1 MIMHRR
7 WSEVVIALILGL
19 LFPGIVYSFVDI
31 QTGNEP
37 VKEIQETQLY
47 ATSDGVR
54 EIKVG
59 VLMGDGTVEE
69 MPLEDYLVSVVLR
82 EMPAD
87 FEVEA
92 LKAQAVVARTYTLR
106 RIEMGSKH
114 MGAAVCTD
122 ASCCQGYWSRQAYI
136 TEGGQQALLDKVID
150 AVDLTAN
157 EVLVYGDALID
168 ATYFS
173 CSGGRTEDALA
184 VWGADVPYLQSIE
197 SPGEEGA
204 THYTDTVSF
213 SVSDFAEKLGLD
225 VAAEPQNWLG
235 SITYTDGGGVEEIQI
250 CGTTYKGTTIRQKLG
265 LRSTAFLISVVG
277 DSVTITTKGYGH
289 RVGMSQYGADAMA
302 VQGKTYRDIL
312 FHYYQGTD
320 LIAYAG

>member
-7 WSEVVIALILGL
+7 WNEVIIALILGL
-19 LFPGIVYSFVDI
+19 VFPGIMYSIVDK
-31 QTGNEP
+31 QRGNAP
-37 VKEIQETQLY
+37 VKGLQETQLS
-47 ATSDGVR
+47 ATADEVR
-54 EIKVG
+54 QINVG
-59 VLMGDGTVEE
+59 VLMGDGSVVE
-69 MPLEDYLVSVVLR
+69 MPLESYLVAVVLR

-106 RIEMGSKH
+106 RIEMGGKH
-114 MGAAVCTD
+114 VGAAVCTE
-122 ASCCQGYWSRQAYI
+122 ASCCQGFWSEQAYI
-136 TEGGQQALLDKVID
+136 TESGRQELLDKVAD
-150 AVDLTAN
+150 AVGSTAN
-157 EVLVYGDALID
+157 EVLVYNDALID

-184 VWGADVPYLQSIE
+184 VWGSDVPYLQSIE

-213 SVSDFAEKLGLD
+213 PVSVFAEKLGLD
-225 VAAEPQNWLG
+225 VTAEPRNWLG
-235 SITYTDGGGVEEIQI
+235 SITYTAGGGIDEMQI
-250 CGTTYKGTTIRQKLG
+250 CGKTYKGTTIRQKLG

-302 VQGKTYRDIL
+302 AQGKTYRDIL
-312 FHYYQGTD
+312 SHYYQGTE
-320 LIAYAG
+320 LIAYTG

>member
-1 MIMHRR
+1 M
-7 WSEVVIALILGL
+7 VIALILGL
-19 LFPGIVYSFVDI
+19 VFPGVLYSLVDV
-31 QTGNEP
+31 QKGNVP
-37 VKEIQETQLY
+37 INEIQETQQY
-47 ATSDGVR
+47 ATLEETR
-54 EIKVG
+54 TKKVG
-59 VLMGDGTVEE
+59 LLMDDGTVEE

-106 RIEMGSKH
+106 RIELGSKH
-114 MGAAVCTD
+114 IGAAVCTD
-122 ASCCQGYWSRQAYI
+122 ASCCQGYWSEEAYI
-136 TEGGQQALLDKVID
+136 AEGGEQALLDKVTD
-150 AVDLTAN
+150 AVCLTAN
-157 EVLVYGDALID
+157 EVLVYNDALID

-184 VWGADVPYLQSIE
+184 VWGSDVPYLQSIE

-213 SVSDFAEKLGLD
+213 SASAFAEKLGLD
-225 VAAEPQNWLG
+225 MTAEPNNWLG
-235 SITYTDGGGVEEIQI
+235 SITYTAGGGIDEMQI
-250 CGTTYKGTTIRQKLG
+250 CGKTFKGTTLRQKLG

-277 DSVTITTKGYGH
+277 DRVTITTKGYGH

-312 FHYYQGTD
+312 SHYYQGTD
-320 LIAYAG
+320 LIEYVG